1 MYILGLQ
8 IGHSSTASLIN
19 NEKIIGIISEERLS
33 RKKCQFGFPF
43 LSIKKLLDLGK
54 IKGKDI
60 KQVSIASNELNTS
73 GKRIHKQIFSESL
86 GENYNKLAKKH
97 KYNILKTSQYLL
109 KSLNIDA
116 KINFYDHHL
125 SHAASAYYTCEL
137 EDPLVITSDGY
148 GDGLSTTVNLEKNG
162 NLERI
167 HHIEK
172 YNSIGRFYSFITII
186 QGFKALR
193 HEGKITGLAA
203 YGDPEK
209 LFKTFQRYI
218 SYNDKKNSFESKI
231 VNEAINKKNRLRIK
245 TLFKYITKQVTD
257 FSWID
262 QYIISELKKDCKGY
276 KKEDIAAAAQ
286 KLTEDL
292 MIKYIKYWLKKTG
305 KKNIILAGGLFA
317 NVKLNQFIHELKEV
331 KNIYIHP
338 GMGDEGLALGSS
350 FLSLKEKKKS
360 IKRKNLKNVYFGEEF
375 SNQEILKILEKKND
389 IKYTK
394 YSNKSLAKKVAK
406 DLSDG
411 KIIGLFTLRMEYGPR
426 ALGARTILADPRDKT
441 INDWLNKRLHRTEF
455 MPFAPVVLEEEAEKI
470 FDNTKGAKYTSK
482 FMTITFNVNK
492 NWIKKIPAVTHI
504 DNTARPQ
511 FIDKKTNLKYYLI
524 IEEFYRITGIPLTIN
539 TSFNMHEEPII
550 DNPKNAIRSL
560 KNGAID
566 YLVLEN
572 YIVEVKNK

>member
-1 MYILGLQ
+1 
-8 IGHSSTASLIN
+8 
-19 NEKIIGIISEERLS
+19 
-33 RKKCQFGFPF
+33 
-43 LSIKKLLDLGK
+43 
-54 IKGKDI
+54 
-60 KQVSIASNELNTS
+60 
-73 GKRIHKQIFSESL
+73 
-86 GENYNKLAKKH
+86 
-97 KYNILKTSQYLL
+97 
-109 KSLNIDA
+109 
-116 KINFYDHHL
+116 
-125 SHAASAYYTCEL
+125 
-137 EDPLVITSDGY
+137 
-148 GDGLSTTVNLEKNG
+148 
-162 NLERI
+162 
-167 HHIEK
+167 
-172 YNSIGRFYSFITII
+172 
-186 QGFKALR
+186 
-193 HEGKITGLAA
+193 
-203 YGDPEK
+203 
-209 LFKTFQRYI
+209 
-218 SYNDKKNSFESKI
+218 
-231 VNEAINKKNRLRIK
+231 
-245 TLFKYITKQVTD
+245 
-257 FSWID
+257 
-262 QYIISELKKDCKGY
+262 
-276 KKEDIAAAAQ
+276 
-286 KLTEDL
+286 